1 MSTNASIVVVTRI
14 LGISVLLLGVAHM
27 ILQFGVVAAVFRR
40 VEFPFPLPVLEDNMG
55 AIALTTGPTP
65 HHQRTKHI
73 GYRFHYVRS
82 LVQQGIL
89 RFQHQ
94 DTAEQPA
101 DLFTKFL
108 TEAVFTKHAE
118 VILGIKQLKIV
129 QKPLPRSTR
138 IYLELHNQQLEQTK
152 RDMEERAQLSRD

>member
-1 MSTNASIVVVTRI
+1 
-14 LGISVLLLGVAHM
+14 
-27 ILQFGVVAAVFRR
+27 
-40 VEFPFPLPVLEDNMG
+40 MG

-73 GYRFHYVRS
+73 GIRFHYVRA
-82 LVQQGIL
+82 LVADSIL

-101 DLFTKFL
+101 DVFTKFL
-108 TEAVFTKHAE
+108 PEAVFTKHAE
-118 VILGIKQLKIV
+118 VLLGIRKIKVV

-138 IYLELHNQQLEQTK
+138 IYLELHNQQLEQTM
-152 RDMEERAQLSRD
+152 RDMQKRADVNK

>member
-1 MSTNASIVVVTRI
+1 MLLRSEALGEDVREHVVGATRYDFD
-14 LGISVLLLGVAHM
+14 ISSFNFFSARKIFADH
-27 ILQFGVVAAVFRR
+27 R

-73 GYRFHYVRS
+73 GYRFHYVCS

-152 RDMEERAQLSRD
+152 QA